1 MLAITVRFQQSYNI
15 STYKNINRKCNC
27 KHRSNR
33 INKLPDAYKA
43 EEIREMLEKNVA
55 FPFALMSNVDK
66 VTFQFD
72 ETSNDSSS
80 NTTYE
85 GSTIEK
91 VVSTKLADIA
101 ESQDDL
107 ASFLNV

>member
-1 MLAITVRFQQSYNI
+1 
-15 STYKNINRKCNC
+15 
-27 KHRSNR
+27 
-33 INKLPDAYKA
+33 
-43 EEIREMLEKNVA
+43 MLEKNVA